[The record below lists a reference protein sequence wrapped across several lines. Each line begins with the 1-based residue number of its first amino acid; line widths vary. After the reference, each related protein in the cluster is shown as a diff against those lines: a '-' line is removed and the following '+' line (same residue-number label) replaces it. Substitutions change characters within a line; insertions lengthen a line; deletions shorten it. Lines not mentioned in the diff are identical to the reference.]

1 MVILACVCTM
11 LGVHLWKQRSITTMM
26 TMGLDSTGIV
36 GKETNN
42 GTANAIS
49 TDLLPEDEWLNDIE
63 NTDPSSVLGCGV
75 FKCAFRSTTTTT
87 MTTGSSPRGYLVTME
102 LHPPGHPSDVD
113 YLEEAR
119 RTFAMAEDLSRGW
132 SVRHALLAPPVRLFG
147 SEGPLSSS
155 SSSSLSS
162 SSSSSSSSRQQQQ
175 QQQQQQQ
182 KKKKLF
188 ETMYNSTKAVMLN
201 AKAEWLESSSSAGGG
216 SILVQPIALYSPDGV
231 LFKCSD
237 EYQKWALEAVANLT
251 ASSFGLEDDGDDGD
265 DSDNDDGF
273 ASRLRWDLG
282 VTVVAMQ
289 TSLHGPCL
297 SKDFQVVLDPLGG
310 TIVHIDL
317 DRCFGTMAT
326 NWGPGCRATLKTLVE
341 AMISRR
347 ETILLDQQHAAA
359 SAPA

>member
-1 MVILACVCTM
+1 
-11 LGVHLWKQRSITTMM
+11 MM

-75 FKCAFRSTTTTT
+75 FKCAFRSVTTTTTTTTT
-87 MTTGSSPRGYLVTME
+87 MTGSPPPRGYLVTME
-102 LHPPGHPSDVD
+102 LRPPDKTKPGEDND
-113 YLEEAR
+113 LEEAR
-119 RTFAMAEDLSRGW
+119 RTFAIAEDLSRGW

-162 SSSSSSSSRQQQQ
+162 SSSSSSSSRQQ

-251 ASSFGLEDDGDDGD
+251 ASSFGLVVPAPEDDNDG
-265 DSDNDDGF
+265 GF
-273 ASRLRWDLG
+273 ASRLRGDLG
-282 VTVVAMQ
+282 VTVAAME
-289 TSLHGPCL
+289 TSPHGPCL
-297 SKDFQVVLDPLGG
+297 SKDFQVVLDPVGG

-317 DRCFGTMAT
+317 DRCFGTMMVKR
-326 NWGPGCRATLKTLVE
+326 WGPGCRAMLETLVE
-341 AMISRR
+341 TMIDRR
-347 ETILLDQQHAAA
+347 ETVLLEHRAAAAA
-359 SAPA
+359 SASAS